1 MKELQRQANPN
12 ICICLVGNKLDMA
25 QESRGVSKEV
35 AAQYA
40 EENSLLF
47 MEASAKT
54 NENVVDI
61 FTELAK
67 KLPLESLAA
76 RRSRTGLQ
84 PQVNINAPAPTQPC
98 AC

>member
-1 MKELQRQANPN
+1 
-12 ICICLVGNKLDMA
+12 
-25 QESRGVSKEV
+25 
-35 AAQYA
+35 
-40 EENSLLF
+40 

-67 KLPLESLAA
+67 KLPLETLSA
-76 RRSRTGLQ
+76 RRSRTGLT
-84 PQVNINAPAPTQPC
+84 PQVNISANQQPQQGC